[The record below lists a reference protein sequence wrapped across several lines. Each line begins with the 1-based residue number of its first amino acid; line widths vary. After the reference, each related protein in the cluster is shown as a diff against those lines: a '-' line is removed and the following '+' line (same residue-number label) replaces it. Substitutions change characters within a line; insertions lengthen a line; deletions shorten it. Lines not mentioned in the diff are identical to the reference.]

1 MEDLIKKLK
10 DESIEGDLFSRRGV
24 STLVTFEANKLKSI
38 ESSESSGIGLRV
50 IIDKRIGYASQY
62 GIYEPEWL
70 LDKAKA
76 TATIETKLKLPE
88 ALNVKEESYDENL
101 DRVSIEYLT
110 NLGKGIIDKILDSYP
125 EVICNVNISKDKGEA
140 LLINT
145 SGVNCIRKRV
155 SLGIGVHVNR
165 IKGTDMLDVYEEI
178 TVKRLDNLDTDKL
191 ISKIFYALES
201 SKNIVRPSK
210 SQLPVIFTPKATYV
224 LFLPIISALSGK
236 ILLMG
241 ASPLQDKVGKQFFDK
256 KFTLIDDPTNVEGLA
271 GTSFDDEGMP
281 TKILPLVDS
290 GVVGEFYFDL
300 HTASLLDKEAN
311 GHGFRGGLS
320 QPSPGLT
327 NLIISPGDSNVKDII
342 SSFEEVIVVDQMIGV
357 GQGNILGG
365 EFSVNIHL
373 GFLYR
378 KGEVV
383 GRVKDSM
390 VAGNAYKALSNI
402 AALSSEREWIEG
414 SLYTPYICIPELTVV
429 SKE

>member
-1 MEDLIKKLK
+1 MEELIRKLK
-10 DESIEGDLFSRRGV
+10 DESIEGDVFSRRGV

-38 ESSESSGIGLRV
+38 ESSESSGVSLRV
-50 IIDKRIGYASQY
+50 VMDKKIGYASQY

-76 TATIETKLKLPE
+76 TANIETKLKLPE
-88 ALNVKEESYDENL
+88 GLKMREESYDESL
-101 DRVSIEYLT
+101 DGVSIEYLT
-110 NLGKGIIDKILDSYP
+110 NLGKGIVEKILNSYP
-125 EVICNVNISKDKGEA
+125 EVICNVEISKDKGET
-140 LLINT
+140 LLVNT
-145 SGVNCIRKRV
+145 SGVNCIRKKV
-155 SLGIGVHVNR
+155 SLGVGVHINR

-178 TVKRLDNLDTDKL
+178 TVKRLDNIDTDRL
-191 ISKIFYALES
+191 VSKMFYALNASE
-201 SKNIVRPSK
+201 NIVKPSK
-210 SQLPVIFTPKATYV
+210 SQVPVIFTPKAVYV
-224 LFLPIISALSGK
+224 LLLPIISALSGK

-241 ASPLQDKVGKQFFDK
+241 ASPLQDKVGKLFFDK
-256 KFTLIDDPTNVEGLA
+256 KFTLIDDPANSEGLA
-271 GTSFDDEGMP
+271 KTSFDDEGMP
-281 TKILPLVDS
+281 TKTLPLVDS

-300 HTASLLDKEAN
+300 HTASLLGKEAN

-327 NLIISPGDSNVKDII
+327 NLIINPGDSSIKDII
-342 SSFEEVIVVDQMIGV
+342 SSFEEVIVVDQMMGV
-357 GQGNILGG
+357 GQGNILSG